1 MKTINRRPPVIARTL
16 MELFCYHEEISS
28 RLGDFEEIFHAIALE
43 RGYFQAKRWYWSQV
57 LQSIPAFLFN
67 SIYFLPPIPI
77 CFATSGFLNK

>member
-1 MKTINRRPPVIARTL
+1 

-67 SIYFLPPIPI
+67 SIYWSMTMIKNYLKIMLRKI
-77 CFATSGFLNK
+77 